1 MSYAYLRSTYAIQT
15 CKVIQVGLKLIIDQM
30 TILRVRQF
38 YMPFAT
44 IRCFFFVV
52 KFLLNRQRRVLI
64 LRRQRHLG
72 DYD

>member
-44 IRCFFFVV
+44 IRCFFVV